1 MNWRRFNLIEYR
13 KGRYRL
19 ERKSWSFWDWCLMLF
34 IVSVVLTFWEYV
46 LIAIA
51 AFGLAIII
59 PTVIGGIVL
68 AIVSLKR

>member
-1 MNWRRFNLIEYR
+1 
-13 KGRYRL
+13 
-19 ERKSWSFWDWCLMLF
+19 MLF